1 MLAFPGRQLAPF
13 TAKAEMAAVVVNAKP
28 AAVLRESPCPV

>member
-1 MLAFPGRQLAPF
+1 MLVFPARQLAPF

-28 AAVLRESPCPV
+28 AAGLRESPVPL